1 MSPPAAIPLSKS
13 QKLKDVMPAVP
24 VPFTIEVSNAS
35 QLRPRSLVR
44 STREDPAPVPT
55 YAVDSPT
62 VTRQVPL
69 AANPPSPGR
78 ASGRLSSDS
87 RLQFSPSEVSST
99 TSSPSTESPY
109 TRPCSASQ

>member
-1 MSPPAAIPLSKS
+1 MPLSKS

-24 VPFTIEVSNAS
+24 VAFTIEVSNAS

-78 ASGRLSSDS
+78 ASGSAPRAPGPRLPSD
-87 RLQFSPSEVSST
+87 VSKR
-99 TSSPSTESPY
+99 TSLL
-109 TRPCSASQ
+109 